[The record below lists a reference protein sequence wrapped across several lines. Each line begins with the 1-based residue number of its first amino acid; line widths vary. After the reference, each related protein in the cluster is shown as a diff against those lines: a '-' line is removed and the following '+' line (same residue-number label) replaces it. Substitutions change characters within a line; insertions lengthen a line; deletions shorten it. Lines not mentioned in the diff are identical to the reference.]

1 MNTKNL
7 VPNKPLSYANVAAHL
22 IRVEL
27 EKLHTSSNEPN
38 KTEAECD
45 AIFER
50 VIEIAKL
57 TIY

>member
-1 MNTKNL
+1 MNTKNI
-7 VPNKPLSYANVAAHL
+7 VPDMPLAAPSVAAHL

-57 TIY
+57 VIY